1 MFTGQQIYSIANVV
15 RHFTNRFMQNPDT
28 SQKIIVKTIFE
39 SKLQIPFIQES
50 IDSIPNY
57 GLMEAIE
64 NLAGALNETQKNKF
78 YEIIDMLQNSIEGN
92 SYYSEIIKKEAKT
105 YASAIKAAIWF

>member
-1 MFTGQQIYSIANVV
+1 
-15 RHFTNRFMQNPDT
+15 MQNPDT

-92 SYYSEIIKKEAKT
+92 PYYSEIIKKEAKT